1 MRSVLQNLPSGC
13 SIEEPSIST
22 IMKVKWEKFLE
33 LVAWARAVVIEK
45 RRWIKELF
53 EGIILST

>member
-53 EGIILST
+53 EGHHS